1 MVPGRSM
8 SVHSTISMPSNVTGL
23 INELVVFFV
32 ILSNIIVP
40 HFACCYNRGLSG
52 QPLYNHHF
60 FSRSKLFWIVFT
72 FLLQRQ
78 IHALKN
84 QIVYQDMIVRI
95 CLEILE
101 EQHAYHVSKLTIQT
115 LNSTFKKP
123 FAKLKKS
130 LLQWNPVTQT
140 RKTLIPC

>member
-1 MVPGRSM
+1 MV
-8 SVHSTISMPSNVTGL
+8 L
-23 INELVVFFV
+23 
-32 ILSNIIVP
+32 
-40 HFACCYNRGLSG
+40 
-52 QPLYNHHF
+52 
-60 FSRSKLFWIVFT
+60 T
-72 FLLQRQ
+72 FLLQLQ
-78 IHALKN
+78 IHALTN

-123 FAKLKKS
+123 FAKLKKRES

-140 RKTLIPC
+140 RKTLIP

>member
-1 MVPGRSM
+1 MQYNYPAILRVA
-8 SVHSTISMPSNVTGL
+8 TIEGC
-23 INELVVFFV
+23 LV
-32 ILSNIIVP
+32 NYCIIIISFPAVKQT
-40 HFACCYNRGLSG
+40 FLN
-52 QPLYNHHF
+52 
-60 FSRSKLFWIVFT
+60 VFT
-72 FLLQRQ
+72 FLLQLQ
-78 IHALKN
+78 IHALTN
-84 QIVYQDMIVRI
+84 PIVYQDMIVRI

-140 RKTLIPC
+140 RKTLIP

>member
-1 MVPGRSM
+1 MVF
-8 SVHSTISMPSNVTGL
+8 I
-23 INELVVFFV
+23 
-32 ILSNIIVP
+32 
-40 HFACCYNRGLSG
+40 
-52 QPLYNHHF
+52 
-60 FSRSKLFWIVFT
+60 
-72 FLLQRQ
+72 FLLQLQ
-78 IHALKN
+78 IHALTN

-95 CLEILE
+95 GLEILE

-140 RKTLIPC
+140 RKTLIP